1 MIAIIITQVIKD
13 LNPDLFKNYEVG
25 SIRQLSSIPK
35 SFYSPTYFVGH
46 RTDGYQTLI
55 DIHEADG
62 FFDVI
67 QPIILDTQKRGVIFF
82 DVDKFTYTVI
92 DKTQQELD
100 DEAQRAED
108 SDTSSNKHQQYKSDG
123 IRDFDRAF
131 ALIHRRFDNG
141 TITGT
146 QAKALAEELYPS
158 LEPLYK
164 GQWRLVKIYLDA
176 ETPPSNTKLLAIFNL
191 IKNKVDT
198 YVSENY

>member
-1 MIAIIITQVIKD
+1 MIAITITQEIKD
-13 LNPDLFKNYEVG
+13 LNPDLFKNYEVD

-35 SFYSPTYFVGH
+35 SFYSPTYFVGQ

-67 QPIILDTQKRGVIFF
+67 QPTILDTQKRGVIFF

-100 DEAQRAED
+100 DEAQQAED

-131 ALIHRRFDNG
+131 ALIHRRFNNG

-146 QAKALAEELYPS
+146 QAKALAEGIYPS

-191 IKNKVDT
+191 IKNKVDA
-198 YVSENY
+198 YVLENY

>member
-1 MIAIIITQVIKD
+1 MIAITITQVIKD

-108 SDTSSNKHQQYKSDG
+108 SDTSNS
-123 IRDFDRAF
+123 
-131 ALIHRRFDNG
+131 
-141 TITGT
+141 
-146 QAKALAEELYPS
+146 
-158 LEPLYK
+158 
-164 GQWRLVKIYLDA
+164 
-176 ETPPSNTKLLAIFNL
+176 
-191 IKNKVDT
+191 
-198 YVSENY
+198 

>member
-1 MIAIIITQVIKD
+1 MIAITITQVIKD

-35 SFYSPTYFVGH
+35 SFYSPTYFVGQ

-67 QPIILDTQKRGVIFF
+67 QPTILDTQKRGVIFF

-100 DEAQRAED
+100 DEAQQAED

-146 QAKALAEELYPS
+146 QAKALAEGLNPS

-176 ETPPSNTKLLAIFNL
+176 ETPPSNTKLLEIFNL

>member
-1 MIAIIITQVIKD
+1 MIAITITQVIKD

-35 SFYSPTYFVGH
+35 SFYSPTYFVGQ

-67 QPIILDTQKRGVIFF
+67 QPAILDTQKRGVIFF

-100 DEAQRAED
+100 DEAQQAED

-123 IRDFDRAF
+123 IRGFDRAF

-146 QAKALAEELYPS
+146 QAKALAEGLYPS

-164 GQWRLVKIYLDA
+164 GQWRLVKIYLNA
-176 ETPPSNTKLLAIFNL
+176 ETPPSNTKLLKIFNL
-191 IKNKVDT
+191 IKNKVDS
-198 YVSENY
+198 YVLENY